1 VEDPLDPN
9 PSTKRRIGLARSG
22 LALAGPAIAGALFT
36 ARPCAADDLDQ
47 DVPECV
53 LRPAVHHYLHE
64 VQDRILDGWSLPEDG
79 LANREVV
86 VQLQIEADGS
96 LRKARI
102 VSASD
107 RRLAR
112 SVSFA
117 VQQAAPF
124 APVPPGAECL
134 VGLPIR
140 TTFRNPA
147 D

>member
-1 VEDPLDPN
+1 M
-9 PSTKRRIGLARSG
+9 A
-22 LALAGPAIAGALFT
+22 AGALLAALGT
-36 ARPCAADDLDQ
+36 GAASARADDLDGE
-47 DVPECV
+47 DPECV
-53 LRPAVHHYLHE
+53 LRPPVHHYLHS

-86 VQLQIEADGS
+86 VQLRFQADGS

-124 APVPPGAECL
+124 APIPPGAECL

-140 TTFRNPA
+140 VTFRNPA

>member
-1 VEDPLDPN
+1 M
-9 PSTKRRIGLARSG
+9 
-22 LALAGPAIAGALFT
+22 
-36 ARPCAADDLDQ
+36 
-47 DVPECV
+47 